1 MAEDHLTAEELHRMR
16 KDPNAWESEA
26 TRITVGGRKTEIVSF
41 RLPADELDE
50 LEAAAAAAGE
60 SLSQYVRRALRGLTG
75 RPDAARPEIDVMAGT
90 GSSVW
95 VLTPAAGGSAR
106 TEGPE
111 QVPDFPP
118 LQAAPG

>member
-16 KDPNAWESEA
+16 KDPTAWESEP
-26 TRITVGGRKTEIVSF
+26 TRITVGVRKTEIVSF
-41 RLPADELDE
+41 RLPSDELDQ
-50 LEAAAAAAGE
+50 LEEAAAAAGE
-60 SLSQYVRRALRGLTG
+60 SLSEYVRRALRGLMG
-75 RPDAARPEIDVMAGT
+75 RAASSRPEIDVMAGT

-106 TEGPE
+106 TQGPE

-118 LQAAPG
+118 LQAAQG